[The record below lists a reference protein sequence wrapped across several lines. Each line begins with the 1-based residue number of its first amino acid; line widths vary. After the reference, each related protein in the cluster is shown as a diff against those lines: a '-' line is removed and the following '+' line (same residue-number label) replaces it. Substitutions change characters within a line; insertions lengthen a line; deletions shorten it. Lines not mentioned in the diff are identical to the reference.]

1 MGLFGLT
8 SKKEKK
14 QLVQEVQNRDE
25 AINKLKEDLSKVEA
39 DLKRAQ
45 LSSGMQDLTPNEQIE
60 KYQELVCDRDETIKQ
75 LKVQLAD
82 ATHELDEQLS
92 SHAKKMEAVLAEKD
106 NQVKDGT
113 NDNLR
118 KAVAAEAHGGGK
130 TSVYVFKM
138 VEKTAEQRK
147 LIKEALLK
155 NSFMRGLSEDQLNM
169 LIDAMSK
176 INYPATE
183 KIIKENNTGDE
194 MYIIEDG
201 EVSISKDG
209 THITDLKSGLFG
221 ELAIMYNCQR
231 TATITSKT
239 DVTLWKLH
247 RTAFQTVVKA
257 AGEEKLEQKY
267 QLLKSQKD
275 LSGLKEAKLRKI
287 ADCLEEERFDDKD
300 PIIKQGEV
308 GDMFYIIRTGSV
320 RITVN
325 TDGDEEKEV
334 AVKGHGEFFGEK
346 ALLTSDTRSA
356 NVYAVG
362 DVVCY
367 TLDRSAFTNLIG
379 SLDTIKEESTSDLQM
394 SEQTG
399 PERVIPQE
407 ILNCKSVKDLNIVK
421 PLGAGGF
428 GVVKLVKVSGISNK
442 AFALKY
448 IQKTRVVEYG
458 QESHV
463 MDEKNILGLMKS
475 PFILGLLRTFK
486 DSKFVYILTDAYL
499 GGDLWRTLCNKGP
512 FKDTVARFYA
522 GCVINA
528 FEYMH
533 TRDYCYRDL
542 KPENLMVDE
551 KGYVRLVDLG
561 FAKKVLPGHKT
572 WTFCGTPEYIS
583 PEIITNSGHN
593 VSADL
598 WCLGILI
605 FELLCRKTPFYA
617 KNDMDIYELIL
628 KGIHA
633 VSFPFRISRKA
644 ESLIKQLCKRDP
656 SERIGYQKDG
666 FEDIKRHRWYAGF
679 DWEALEQE
687 SMIAPHV
694 PYISSFED
702 CSNFAPFKPE
712 DEKNIPEENSGW
724 DKDF

>member
-1 MGLFGLT
+1 MGLFGLG
-8 SKKEKK
+8 KKEKK
-14 QLVQEVQNRDE
+14 QLEGEVQNRDE
-25 AINKLKEDLSKVEA
+25 TIKNLKEQLSNVES
-39 DLKRAQ
+39 DLKRIKI
-45 LSSGMQDLTPNEQIE
+45 SSGMQDLAPNEQIE
-60 KYQELVCDRDETIKQ
+60 KYQQLLVDRDDQINQ
-75 LKVQLAD
+75 LKEQLSD
-82 ATHELDEQLS
+82 ASRELDDQLS
-92 SHAKKMEAVLAEKD
+92 SHAKKMEAVLADKD
-106 NQVKDGT
+106 NQIKKLDT

-118 KAVAAEAHGGGK
+118 KAVAAEALGGGK
-130 TSVYVFKM
+130 TSVYVFKY

-147 LIKEALLK
+147 LIKDALLK

-176 INYPATE
+176 IDYPATE
-183 KIIKENNTGDE
+183 KIIKENTTGDE
-194 MYIIEDG
+194 MFIIEDG
-201 EVSISKDG
+201 EVTISKDG
-209 THITDLKSGLFG
+209 THITDIKSGLFG

-275 LSGLKEAKLRKI
+275 LSGLKESNLRKI

-308 GDMFYIIRTGSV
+308 GDNFYIIRTGSV

-334 AVKGHGEFFGEK
+334 AVKGEGEFFGEK

-379 SLDTIKEESTSDLQM
+379 SLDKIEEESKQDL
-394 SEQTG
+394 SESSG

-407 ILNCKSVKDLNIVK
+407 ILNCKTVKDLDIVK

-428 GVVKLVKVSGISNK
+428 GVVKLVKVSGIKNK

-448 IQKTRVVEYG
+448 IQKARVVEYG

-463 MDEKNILGLMKS
+463 VDEKNILGLMKS

-486 DSKFVYILTDAYL
+486 DKKFVYILTDAYL

-512 FKDTVARFYA
+512 FKDSVARFYA

-528 FEYMH
+528 FDYMH
-533 TRDYCYRDL
+533 SRDYCYRDL

-583 PEIITNSGHN
+583 PE
-593 VSADL
+593 VDYLA
-598 WCLGILI
+598 
-605 FELLCRKTPFYA
+605 
-617 KNDMDIYELIL
+617 
-628 KGIHA
+628 
-633 VSFPFRISRKA
+633 FPFI
-644 ESLIKQLCKRDP
+644 
-656 SERIGYQKDG
+656 
-666 FEDIKRHRWYAGF
+666 
-679 DWEALEQE
+679 
-687 SMIAPHV
+687 
-694 PYISSFED
+694 
-702 CSNFAPFKPE
+702 
-712 DEKNIPEENSGW
+712 
-724 DKDF
+724 